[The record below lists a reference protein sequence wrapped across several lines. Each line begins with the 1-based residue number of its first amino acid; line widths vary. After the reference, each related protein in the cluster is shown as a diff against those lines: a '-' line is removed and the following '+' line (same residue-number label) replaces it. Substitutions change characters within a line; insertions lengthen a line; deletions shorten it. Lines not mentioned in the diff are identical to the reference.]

1 MIRSQVLY
9 LFLNPHGQLIA
20 LFLFVTD
27 KIRGKSVTNM
37 VDLRIRFYL
46 YLIRTMALIKD
57 QFKSKH
63 WCLLLSLLCVC
74 TCYSIQV
81 YVLRSTLKP
90 WREFDLTTDLT
101 WFGYNCMPHRRTEK
115 KITLTFDFGVITACS
130 EDLYPKATKV
140 LLKKFTT

>member
-1 MIRSQVLY
+1 
-9 LFLNPHGQLIA
+9 
-20 LFLFVTD
+20 
-27 KIRGKSVTNM
+27 M

-46 YLIRTMALIKD
+46 YLVRTMALIKD

-74 TCYSIQV
+74 T
-81 YVLRSTLKP
+81 LTLP
-90 WREFDLTTDLT
+90 RREFDLTTDLT

-115 KITLTFDFGVITACS
+115 KTTLTFDFGVITACS
-130 EDLYPKATKV
+130 EDLYPKVTKV